1 MAKNYYCL
9 VAGLR
14 EHTLDGDLKGFDA
27 REVIDEIAAE
37 LSKEDGRALRGW
49 MLFYDVCNMVN
60 IHNHREAFSTLG
72 NFSREELEAQMAT
85 PNELPRELAEVVA
98 LFGEAAEGEIDPD
111 DERLQRV
118 DVSRSFASELY
129 AAYYRY
135 ASGSSC
141 RFLREWCE
149 ADRNLRNIT
158 AALTARQ
165 RGFSVGDHLIGGGEI
180 VQQLVRSSAADFG
193 LKGEVGYVD
202 ALIGALSENDN
213 LIDKEHRID
222 MIRWSL
228 AEDIATF
235 DYFNIGFLLS
245 YIVRLA
251 LVDRWAKL
259 DQERGREM
267 FRALVGSLSAT
278 ERIAAAERRFAEE

>member
-129 AAYYRY
+129 SAYYRY

-165 RGFSVGDHLIGGGEI
+165 RGLSVGDHLIGGGEI

>member
-14 EHTLDGDLKGFDA
+14 EQQLDGDLKGFDA

-60 IHNHREAFSTLG
+60 LRNHREAFSTLG
-72 NFSREELEAQMAT
+72 NFSREELEAQMAA
-85 PNELPRELAEVVA
+85 PSELPRELAEVVA

-118 DVSRSFASELY
+118 DLSRSFASELY
-129 AAYYRY
+129 GAYYRY
-135 ASGSSC
+135 AAGSKC
-141 RFLREWCE
+141 RFLKEWCE

-165 RGFSVGDHLIGGGEI
+165 RGLSVADHLIGGGEI

-202 ALIGALSENDN
+202 TLIGALSENDN

-259 DQERGREM
+259 DEERGREM
-267 FRALVGSLSAT
+267 FRSLVGSLSAT
-278 ERIAAAERRFAEE
+278 ERIAAAERRFSEE